1 MFGAS
6 ERVQL
11 FRSIGS
17 LRFFIRAKGHF
28 SKQPFR
34 LCCFIYSI
42 SFIASI
48 KFKYAIP
55 NFSSD
60 AFSEIRSFAS

>member
-28 SKQPFR
+28 SKQPFPS
-34 LCCFIYSI
+34 LLLYLLYFIYCQ
-42 SFIASI
+42 
-48 KFKYAIP
+48 Y
-55 NFSSD
+55 
-60 AFSEIRSFAS
+60 